1 MNTTGTIENI
11 LHHKGR
17 DVWSVPPETTVFDA
31 ITLLAEKNIGALL
44 VMDGDRLL
52 GMFSERDYT
61 RKIILKGRSSRDTKV
76 GEVVSTPLVTVS
88 PEHTVEECMRLMT
101 DHRVRHLA
109 VLEDGRVAG
118 IVSIGDLVNW
128 TISAQTAAIQQMQS
142 YIAGGYHA

>member
-61 RKIILKGRSSRDTKV
+61 RKIILKGRSSRDTRV

-88 PEHTVEECMRLMT
+88 PQHTVEECMRLMT

-109 VLEDGRVAG
+109 VLEAGQVAG

-128 TISAQTAAIQQMQS
+128 TLGAQTAAIQQMQS

>member
-17 DVWSVPPETTVFDA
+17 DVWSVPPATTVFDA

-61 RKIILKGRSSRDTKV
+61 RKIILKGRSSRDTRV

-88 PEHTVEECMRLMT
+88 PQHTVEECMRLMT

-109 VLEDGRVAG
+109 VLEAGQVAG
-118 IVSIGDLVNW
+118 IVSIGDAVNQRFYE
-128 TISAQTAAIQQMQS
+128 TQQEVGILRDFAATR
-142 YIAGGYHA
+142 

>member
-31 ITLLAEKNIGALL
+31 ITLLAEKNIGTLL

-61 RKIILKGRSSRDTKV
+61 RKIILKGRSSRDTRV

-88 PEHTVEECMRLMT
+88 PQHTVEECMRLMT

-109 VLEDGRVAG
+109 VLEAGQVAG

-128 TISAQTAAIQQMQS
+128 TLGAQTAAIQQMQS